1 MRARRIITTCFAA
14 IMLMM
19 AMPTDVLAVINSTTD
34 AQGGKQA
41 RRDHLTDISQKED
54 QRSVAVFEDT
64 MNTLR
69 TCLTRTQR
77 LLPSHGPAPGKT
89 QARSIESRKH
99 DLLCN
104 PQKLL
109 AATGIHAIP
118 VVCLT
123 HLLCHCAETHPLL
136 VTALYTPKHEEES
149 DVYNTLLTL
158 KDKTHQN
165 DKN

>member
-41 RRDHLTDISQKED
+41 RRDDLTDISQKED

-89 QARSIESRKH
+89 QARSIESHKH

-104 PQKLL
+104 PQNFSQRQESTPFPSFVSRIYYVIALRH
-109 AATGIHAIP
+109 I
-118 VVCLT
+118 
-123 HLLCHCAETHPLL
+123 LC
-136 VTALYTPKHEEES
+136 
-149 DVYNTLLTL
+149 
-158 KDKTHQN
+158 
-165 DKN
+165 

>member
-1 MRARRIITTCFAA
+1 MKARRIITTCFAA

-34 AQGGKQA
+34 AQGGKQE
-41 RRDHLTDISQKED
+41 RRDRLTDISQKED

-89 QARSIESRKH
+89 QARSMESLKH

-104 PQKLL
+104 PQNFSRRQETTPFPSFVSRTYYVIALRH
-109 AATGIHAIP
+109 I
-118 VVCLT
+118 
-123 HLLCHCAETHPLL
+123 LC
-136 VTALYTPKHEEES
+136 
-149 DVYNTLLTL
+149 
-158 KDKTHQN
+158 
-165 DKN
+165 

>member
-64 MNTLR
+64 MNTMR
-69 TCLTRTQR
+69 TCLMRNQR
-77 LLPSHGPAPGKT
+77 QLPSHGSAPGKT
-89 QARSIESRKH
+89 QARSMESRRYI
-99 DLLCN
+99 LFCN
-104 PQKLL
+104 PQKFSQRQE
-109 AATGIHAIP
+109 ATPFPSFVSRTYYVIALRHI
-118 VVCLT
+118 
-123 HLLCHCAETHPLL
+123 LC
-136 VTALYTPKHEEES
+136 
-149 DVYNTLLTL
+149 
-158 KDKTHQN
+158 
-165 DKN
+165 

>member
-41 RRDHLTDISQKED
+41 RRDRLTDISQKED

-89 QARSIESRKH
+89 QARSFESRKH

-104 PQKLL
+104 PQNFSQRQESTPFPSFVSRIYYVIALRH
-109 AATGIHAIP
+109 I
-118 VVCLT
+118 
-123 HLLCHCAETHPLL
+123 LC
-136 VTALYTPKHEEES
+136 
-149 DVYNTLLTL
+149 
-158 KDKTHQN
+158 
-165 DKN
+165 

>member
-19 AMPTDVLAVINSTTD
+19 AMPTDVLAVINSNTD

-41 RRDHLTDISQKED
+41 RRDRLTDISQKED

-89 QARSIESRKH
+89 QARPIESRKH

-104 PQKLL
+104 PQNFSQRQESTPFPSFVSRIYYVIALRH
-109 AATGIHAIP
+109 I
-118 VVCLT
+118 
-123 HLLCHCAETHPLL
+123 LC
-136 VTALYTPKHEEES
+136 
-149 DVYNTLLTL
+149 
-158 KDKTHQN
+158 
-165 DKN
+165 

>member
-1 MRARRIITTCFAA
+1 MKARRIITTCFAA

-41 RRDHLTDISQKED
+41 RRDRLTDISQKED

-89 QARSIESRKH
+89 QARSMESRKH
-99 DLLCN
+99 DLLYN
-104 PQKLL
+104 PQNFSWRQETTPFPSFVSRIYYVIALRH
-109 AATGIHAIP
+109 I
-118 VVCLT
+118 
-123 HLLCHCAETHPLL
+123 LC
-136 VTALYTPKHEEES
+136 
-149 DVYNTLLTL
+149 
-158 KDKTHQN
+158 
-165 DKN
+165 

>member
-41 RRDHLTDISQKED
+41 RRDRLTDISQKED

-89 QARSIESRKH
+89 QARSMESRKH
-99 DLLCN
+99 DLLYN
-104 PQKLL
+104 PQNFSWRQETTPFPSFVSRTYYVIALRH
-109 AATGIHAIP
+109 I
-118 VVCLT
+118 
-123 HLLCHCAETHPLL
+123 LC
-136 VTALYTPKHEEES
+136 
-149 DVYNTLLTL
+149 
-158 KDKTHQN
+158 
-165 DKN
+165 

>member
-41 RRDHLTDISQKED
+41 RRDRLTDISQKED

-89 QARSIESRKH
+89 QARSIESGKH

-104 PQKLL
+104 PQNFSQRQESTPFPSFVSRIYYVIALRH
-109 AATGIHAIP
+109 I
-118 VVCLT
+118 
-123 HLLCHCAETHPLL
+123 LC
-136 VTALYTPKHEEES
+136 
-149 DVYNTLLTL
+149 
-158 KDKTHQN
+158 
-165 DKN
+165 

>member
-1 MRARRIITTCFAA
+1 MKARRIITTCFAA

-19 AMPTDVLAVINSTTD
+19 AIPTDVLAVINSTTD

-41 RRDHLTDISQKED
+41 RRDRLTDISQKED

-89 QARSIESRKH
+89 QARSMESRKH
-99 DLLCN
+99 DLLYN
-104 PQKLL
+104 PQNFSWRQETTPFPSFVSRIYYVIALRH
-109 AATGIHAIP
+109 I
-118 VVCLT
+118 
-123 HLLCHCAETHPLL
+123 LC
-136 VTALYTPKHEEES
+136 
-149 DVYNTLLTL
+149 
-158 KDKTHQN
+158 
-165 DKN
+165 

>member
-41 RRDHLTDISQKED
+41 RRDRLTDISQKED

-99 DLLCN
+99 DLLYN
-104 PQKLL
+104 PQNFSQRQESTPFPSFVSRIYYVIALRH
-109 AATGIHAIP
+109 I
-118 VVCLT
+118 
-123 HLLCHCAETHPLL
+123 LC
-136 VTALYTPKHEEES
+136 
-149 DVYNTLLTL
+149 
-158 KDKTHQN
+158 
-165 DKN
+165 

>member
-77 LLPSHGPAPGKT
+77 LLPSHGPAPGKS

-104 PQKLL
+104 PQNISQRQESTPFPSFVSRIYYVIALRH
-109 AATGIHAIP
+109 I
-118 VVCLT
+118 
-123 HLLCHCAETHPLL
+123 LC
-136 VTALYTPKHEEES
+136 
-149 DVYNTLLTL
+149 
-158 KDKTHQN
+158 
-165 DKN
+165 

>member
-41 RRDHLTDISQKED
+41 RRDRLTDISQKEG

-104 PQKLL
+104 PQNFSQRQESTPFPSFVSRTYYVIALRH
-109 AATGIHAIP
+109 I
-118 VVCLT
+118 
-123 HLLCHCAETHPLL
+123 LC
-136 VTALYTPKHEEES
+136 
-149 DVYNTLLTL
+149 
-158 KDKTHQN
+158 
-165 DKN
+165 